1 MSSRLLLVP
10 AAGRSVRMG
19 GLLKELLP
27 LGTRA
32 VADGSR
38 GMPVPVLRHVLEAG
52 LAAGVDEVAIVT
64 SSAKAATLMEVVDSF
79 DLGLPVAYVFQRE
92 AGGLGAA
99 LSCAAPQIR
108 KHRVTLL
115 HMPDVLM
122 SPSEASAQAL
132 SRVADGKAAAVTL
145 HRVAQPERFGVA
157 LFEGERLIGFVD
169 KPSDAPTSWIWSAVA
184 FDYSFLRFVDE
195 VRPATGDW
203 GLTEA
208 LDAATRSGVMAHVL
222 VHDGWFHDVGTY
234 DGYLA
239 ALDAVHR
246 SGRR

>member
-32 VADGSR
+32 VGDGSG

-52 LAAGVDEVAIVT
+52 LAAGVNEIAIVT
-64 SSAKAATLMEVVDSF
+64 SAAKAATLMEVVDSF

-99 LSCAAPQIR
+99 LWCAAPQIQ

-122 SPSEASAQAL
+122 SPPEASARAL
-132 SRVADGKAAAVTL
+132 SAVANGMSAAVTL

-157 LFEGERLIGFVD
+157 LLEGERIVGFVD
-169 KPSDAPTSWIWSAVA
+169 KPSDPPTSWIWSAVA
-184 FDYSFLRFVDE
+184 FDPDFLRFVDE
-195 VRPATGDW
+195 ARPAAGQW

-208 LDAATRSGVMAHVL
+208 LDAAARSGSVAHVL

-239 ALDAVHR
+239 ALDEVHR